1 VAPNQPTDA
10 GSGGSSSAPVFSS
23 PSPPENS
30 PGKAPT
36 SRRVKLAVAYDGT
49 AYAGWQ
55 IQPNG
60 TTIQEVMEGAFS
72 RILQEPVRL
81 RAAGRT
87 DAGVHAREQVV
98 DFADAGVRDLET
110 IVRGGNALLPPD
122 IRILSASDVP
132 ETFDARRHATE
143 KEYRYFL
150 YLSPVDSPFL
160 SRYAWRIEKLLD
172 PDAVR
177 EGLSRLVGEHDFT
190 SFRGQGCTA
199 ISPVRTIFRAEVA
212 KHDVPGLFSIDVAG
226 SGFLRHMVRNIVG
239 TVVNAGKG
247 KHSADHVGEILRA
260 RDRCAA
266 GVNAPPHGLFLWSV
280 SY

>member
-1 VAPNQPTDA
+1 M
-10 GSGGSSSAPVFSS
+10 
-23 PSPPENS
+23 
-30 PGKAPT
+30 
-36 SRRVKLAVAYDGT
+36 SRRVKLTVSYDGT

-55 IQPNG
+55 VQPNG

-87 DAGVHAREQVV
+87 DAGVHAREQIV

-110 IVRGGNALLPPD
+110 IVRGGNALLPPA
-122 IRILSASDVP
+122 IRVLSASVAP

-160 SRYAWRIEKLLD
+160 SRYAWHIEAPLD
-172 PDAVR
+172 LEAVR
-177 EGLSRLVGEHDFT
+177 EGLSHLVGEHDFS
-190 SFRGQGCTA
+190 SFRGQGCNA
-199 ISPVRTIFRAEVA
+199 ISPVRTVFRAEVA
-212 KHDVPGLFSIDVAG
+212 KHDVPGLVSIDVAG
-226 SGFLRHMVRNIVG
+226 AGFLRHMVRNIVG

-247 KHSADHVGEILRA
+247 KHSADHIGEILRA
-260 RDRCAA
+260 RDRSAA
-266 GVNAPPHGLFLWSV
+266 GVNAPPNGLFLWRV

>member
-1 VAPNQPTDA
+1 MTHPA
-10 GSGGSSSAPVFSS
+10 
-23 PSPPENS
+23 
-30 PGKAPT
+30 
-36 SRRVKLAVAYDGT
+36 RRVRLAVAYDGT

-60 TTIQEVMEGAFS
+60 PTIQAAMEEVLA

-98 DFADAGVRDLET
+98 DFADAGKRDLET
-110 IVRGGNALLPPD
+110 VVHGGNALLPPD
-122 IRILSASDVP
+122 IRILSASVVP

-150 YLSPVDSPFL
+150 YLSPVASPFL
-160 SRYAWRIEKLLD
+160 LRYAWHIETHLD
-172 PDAVR
+172 LDSMR

-199 ISPVRTIFRAEVA
+199 RSPVRTVSRAAVA
-212 KHDVPGLFSIDVAG
+212 QHDVPGLISIDVAG
-226 SGFLRHMVRNIVG
+226 AGFLRHMVRNIVG
-239 TVVNAGKG
+239 TVVDAGKG
-247 KHSADHVGEILRA
+247 RHPADHVGAILRA
-260 RDRCAA
+260 RDRSAA
-266 GVNAPPHGLFLWSV
+266 GVNAPPHGLFLWRV

>member
-1 VAPNQPTDA
+1 MH
-10 GSGGSSSAPVFSS
+10 PVQ
-23 PSPPENS
+23 
-30 PGKAPT
+30 
-36 SRRVKLAVAYDGT
+36 RVKLVVAYDGT

-60 TTIQEVMEGAFS
+60 PTVQAAMEEALA
-72 RILQEPVRL
+72 RILQEPVRV

-98 DFADAGVRDLET
+98 DFADAGARDLET
-110 IVRGGNALLPPD
+110 IVRGGNGLLPPD
-122 IRILSASDVP
+122 IRILSAEEVP
-132 ETFDARRHATE
+132 EAFDARRHATE

-160 SRYAWRIEKLLD
+160 SRYAWHIEKPLD
-172 PDAVR
+172 MDAVR
-177 EGLSRLVGEHDFT
+177 DGLSRLVGEHDFS

-199 ISPVRTIFRAEVA
+199 ISPVRTVFRAEVA
-212 KHDVPGLFSIDVAG
+212 RHDVPGLFSIDVAG
-226 SGFLRHMVRNIVG
+226 AGFLRHMVRNIVG

-260 RDRCAA
+260 RDRTAA
-266 GVNAPPHGLFLWSV
+266 GVNAPPHGLFLWRV

>member
-1 VAPNQPTDA
+1 MP
-10 GSGGSSSAPVFSS
+10 
-23 PSPPENS
+23 
-30 PGKAPT
+30 
-36 SRRVKLAVAYDGT
+36 RRVRLTVAYDGT

-55 IQPNG
+55 VQPNG
-60 TTIQEVMEGAFS
+60 PTIQEVMEGVFS

-110 IVRGGNALLPPD
+110 VIHGGNALLPAA
-122 IRILSASDVP
+122 IRILSASVVP

-160 SRYAWRIEKLLD
+160 SRYAWHIEAPLALE
-172 PDAVR
+172 AMR
-177 EGLSRLVGEHDFT
+177 AGLSHLVGEHDFS
-190 SFRGQGCTA
+190 SFRGQGCTS
-199 ISPVRTIFRAEVA
+199 ISPVRTVLRAAVA
-212 KHDVPGLFSIDVAG
+212 KHDVPGLISVDVAG
-226 SGFLRHMVRNIVG
+226 AGFLRHMVRNIVG

-260 RDRCAA
+260 RDRSAA
-266 GVNAPPHGLFLWSV
+266 GINAPPHGLFLWRV

>member
-1 VAPNQPTDA
+1 MP
-10 GSGGSSSAPVFSS
+10 
-23 PSPPENS
+23 
-30 PGKAPT
+30 
-36 SRRVKLAVAYDGT
+36 RRVKLTVAYDGT

-72 RILQEPVRL
+72 RILQGPVRL

-87 DAGVHAREQVV
+87 DAGVHAREQIV

-110 IVRGGNALLPPD
+110 IVRGGNALLPPA
-122 IRILSASDVP
+122 IRVLSASVAP

-150 YLSPVDSPFL
+150 YLSPVESPFL
-160 SRYAWRIEKLLD
+160 SRYAWHIEKLLD
-172 PDAVR
+172 LDAVR
-177 EGLSRLVGEHDFT
+177 EGLSHLAGEHDFT

-199 ISPVRTIFRAEVA
+199 ISPVRTIFRAEVV
-212 KHDVPGLFSIDVAG
+212 KHDVPGLFSIDVSG

-247 KHSADHVGEILRA
+247 KHSADHVGEILQA
-260 RDRCAA
+260 RDRSAA
-266 GVNAPPHGLFLWSV
+266 GVNAPPNGLFLWRV
-280 SY
+280 AY

>member
-1 VAPNQPTDA
+1 M
-10 GSGGSSSAPVFSS
+10 
-23 PSPPENS
+23 
-30 PGKAPT
+30 

-60 TTIQEVMEGAFS
+60 PTVQAVMEDVFA
-72 RILQEPVRL
+72 RILQEAVRL

-98 DFADAGVRDLET
+98 DFADAGVRDLGR
-110 IVRGGNALLPPD
+110 IVHGGNALLPPD
-122 IRILSASDVP
+122 IRILSAEEVP
-132 ETFDARRHATE
+132 EAFDARRHATE

-150 YLSPVDSPFL
+150 YLSPVASPFL
-160 SRYAWRIEKLLD
+160 SRYAWHIEKPLD
-172 PDAVR
+172 LDAVR
-177 EGLSRLVGEHDFT
+177 KGLSHLVGEHDFT

-199 ISPVRTIFRAEVA
+199 VSPVRSVVRAEVA

-226 SGFLRHMVRNIVG
+226 TGFLRHMVRNIVG

-247 KHSADHVGEILRA
+247 RHSADRVGEILRA
-260 RDRCAA
+260 RDRSAA
-266 GVNAPPHGLFLWSV
+266 GVNAPPHGLFLWRV

>member
-1 VAPNQPTDA
+1 MP
-10 GSGGSSSAPVFSS
+10 
-23 PSPPENS
+23 
-30 PGKAPT
+30 
-36 SRRVKLAVAYDGT
+36 RRVKLTVAYDGT

-55 IQPNG
+55 IQPNAP
-60 TTIQEVMEGAFS
+60 TLQATLEKVLA
-72 RILQEPVRL
+72 RILQDPVRV

-110 IVRGGNALLPPD
+110 IVHGGNALLPPD
-122 IRILSASDVP
+122 IRILSAGEAP
-132 ETFDARRHATE
+132 EAFDARRHATE

-150 YLSPVDSPFL
+150 YLSPVPSPFL
-160 SRYAWRIEKLLD
+160 SRYAWHIEKPIDLV
-172 PDAVR
+172 AVR
-177 EGLSRLVGEHDFT
+177 EGLSLLVGEHDFT

-199 ISPVRTIFRAEVA
+199 VSPVRTVFRAEVT

-226 SGFLRHMVRNIVG
+226 AGFLRHMVRNIVG

-247 KHSADHVGEILRA
+247 RHSADHVGEILQA
-260 RDRCAA
+260 RNRSSA
-266 GVNAPPHGLFLWSV
+266 GVNAPPHGLFLWRV

>member
-1 VAPNQPTDA
+1 M
-10 GSGGSSSAPVFSS
+10 
-23 PSPPENS
+23 
-30 PGKAPT
+30 

-55 IQPNG
+55 VQPNG
-60 TTIQEVMEGAFS
+60 PTIQATMEEVLA
-72 RILQEPVRL
+72 RILQETVRV

-87 DAGVHAREQVV
+87 DAGVHAREQIV

-110 IVRGGNALLPPD
+110 IVHGGNALLPAD
-122 IRILSASDVP
+122 IRVLSASVVP
-132 ETFDARRHATE
+132 ETFDAMRHATE
-143 KEYRYFL
+143 KEYRYIL

-160 SRYAWRIEKLLD
+160 SRYAWHIEKPLD
-172 PDAVR
+172 LVAVR
-177 EGLSRLVGEHDFT
+177 QGLSHLVGEHDFT

-199 ISPVRTIFRAEVA
+199 KSPVRTIFRAEVA

-226 SGFLRHMVRNIVG
+226 AGFLRHMVRNIVG

-247 KHSADHVGEILRA
+247 KHSAEHVGEILRA
-260 RDRCAA
+260 RDRSAA
-266 GVNAPPHGLFLWSV
+266 GLNAPPHGLFLWLV

>member
-1 VAPNQPTDA
+1 M
-10 GSGGSSSAPVFSS
+10 
-23 PSPPENS
+23 
-30 PGKAPT
+30 
-36 SRRVKLAVAYDGT
+36 SRRVKLTVAYDGT

-55 IQPNG
+55 VQPNA
-60 TTIQEVMEGAFS
+60 TSVQSVMEEVLS

-98 DFADAGVRDLET
+98 DFTDAGVRDLGT
-110 IVRGGNALLPPD
+110 IVHGGNALLPPD
-122 IRILSASDVP
+122 IRILSAEEVP
-132 ETFDARRHATE
+132 ETFDARRHAAE

-160 SRYAWRIEKLLD
+160 SRYAWHIEKPLD
-172 PDAVR
+172 LDAVR
-177 EGLSRLVGEHDFT
+177 QGLSLLVGEHDFS

-199 ISPVRTIFRAEVA
+199 VSPVRTVSRAEVA
-212 KHDVPGLFSIDVAG
+212 KHDAPGLFSIDVAG
-226 SGFLRHMVRNIVG
+226 AGFLRHMVRNIVG

-260 RDRCAA
+260 RDRSAA
-266 GVNAPPHGLFLWSV
+266 GVNAPPHGLFLWRV
-280 SY
+280 AY

>member
-1 VAPNQPTDA
+1 M
-10 GSGGSSSAPVFSS
+10 
-23 PSPPENS
+23 
-30 PGKAPT
+30 

-60 TTIQEVMEGAFS
+60 PTIQAVMESVLS

-87 DAGVHAREQVV
+87 DAGVHAREQIV
-98 DFADAGVRDLET
+98 DFADAGVRDLGT
-110 IVRGGNALLPPD
+110 IMHGGNALLPSD
-122 IRILSASDVP
+122 IRILSAEEVAES
-132 ETFDARRHATE
+132 FDARRHATE

-160 SRYAWRIEKLLD
+160 SRYAWHIEKPLD
-172 PDAVR
+172 LDAVR
-177 EGLSRLVGEHDFT
+177 QALSHLVGEHDFT
-190 SFRGQGCTA
+190 SFRGQGCNA
-199 ISPVRTIFRAEVA
+199 VSPVRTIFRAEVA
-212 KHDVPGLFSIDVAG
+212 RHDVPGLFSIDVAG
-226 SGFLRHMVRNIVG
+226 AGFLRHMVRNIVG

-260 RDRCAA
+260 HDRRAA
-266 GVNAPPHGLFLWSV
+266 GVNAPPRGLFLWRV
-280 SY
+280 SH

>member
-1 VAPNQPTDA
+1 MP
-10 GSGGSSSAPVFSS
+10 
-23 PSPPENS
+23 
-30 PGKAPT
+30 
-36 SRRVKLAVAYDGT
+36 RRVKLAVAYDGT

-60 TTIQEVMEGAFS
+60 KTVQEAMEGALAQ
-72 RILQEPVRL
+72 ILQETVRV

-98 DFADAGVRDLET
+98 DFADAGKRDLES
-110 IVRGGNALLPPD
+110 IVRGGNGLLPPD
-122 IRILSASDVP
+122 IRILSAEEVP

-150 YLSPVDSPFL
+150 HLSPVPSPFL
-160 SRYAWRIEKLLD
+160 ARYAWHIEKPLD
-172 PDAVR
+172 LSAVR
-177 EGLSRLVGEHDFT
+177 EGLAHLVGTHDFS
-190 SFRGQGCTA
+190 SFRGQGCTS
-199 ISPVRTIFRAEVA
+199 ISPVRTVFRAEVA
-212 KHDVPGLFSIDVAG
+212 THDIPGLFSIDVAG
-226 SGFLRHMVRNIVG
+226 AGFLRHMVRNIVG

-260 RDRCAA
+260 HDRSAA
-266 GVNAPPHGLFLWSV
+266 GVNAPPHGLFLWRV

>member
-1 VAPNQPTDA
+1 M
-10 GSGGSSSAPVFSS
+10 S
-23 PSPPENS
+23 PL
-30 PGKAPT
+30 
-36 SRRVKLAVAYDGT
+36 RRIKLTVAYDGT

-55 IQPNG
+55 VQPNG
-60 TTIQEVMEGAFS
+60 TTIQATVEKVLAQ
-72 RILQEPVRL
+72 ILQEPVRV

-110 IVRGGNALLPPD
+110 IIHGGNALLPPD
-122 IRILSASDVP
+122 VRILSAVEVP
-132 ETFDARRHATE
+132 GKFDARRHATE

-160 SRYAWRIEKLLD
+160 SRYAWHIEKPLD
-172 PDAVR
+172 LVAVR
-177 EGLSRLVGEHDFT
+177 HGLSHLVGEHDFS
-190 SFRGQGCTA
+190 SFRGQGCNA

-212 KHDVPGLFSIDVAG
+212 QHDVPGLFSIDVAG
-226 SGFLRHMVRNIVG
+226 AGFLRHMVRNIVG

-260 RDRCAA
+260 RDRSAA
-266 GVNAPPHGLFLWSV
+266 GVNAPPHGLFLWRV

>member
-1 VAPNQPTDA
+1 M
-10 GSGGSSSAPVFSS
+10 
-23 PSPPENS
+23 
-30 PGKAPT
+30 

-55 IQPNG
+55 VQPNG
-60 TTIQEVMEGAFS
+60 RTIQAVMEEAFS

-98 DFADAGVRDLET
+98 DFADAGARDLET
-110 IVRGGNALLPPD
+110 IVHGGNALLPPD
-122 IRILSASDVP
+122 IRVLSASAVP
-132 ETFDARRHATE
+132 ETFDARRHAAE

-150 YLSPVDSPFL
+150 YLSPADSPFL
-160 SRYAWRIEKLLD
+160 SRYAWHIGKPLD
-172 PDAVR
+172 LDAVR
-177 EGLSRLVGEHDFT
+177 EGLSHLVGEHDFS
-190 SFRGQGCTA
+190 SFRGQGCNA

-212 KHDVPGLFSIDVAG
+212 KHDVPGLISIDVAG
-226 SGFLRHMVRNIVG
+226 AGFLRHMVRNIVG

-260 RDRCAA
+260 RDRSAA
-266 GVNAPPHGLFLWSV
+266 GVNAPPHGLFLWRV